1 MLNTADQRTLLRIF
15 ISLASATLLNRF
27 LFGWNNH
34 AAHVCR
40 LLLCWHDIQFKTE
53 IIIQLFT
60 DGRSA
65 HSRCGFTLLW
75 MIHKVACMM
84 SLQANEQAGKQM
96 WEILMQ
102 AIPVQPST
110 PSQLQMGL
118 PPSEQLAQYQ
128 LLEARASEHV
138 GRHAARNTM
147 KQFWEEFL
155 TAMASGDLP
164 PHIGSARVS
173 PPCCNSTARA
183 PLRLM
188 VQKDLTALCPKD
200 I

>member
-1 MLNTADQRTLLRIF
+1 
-15 ISLASATLLNRF
+15 
-27 LFGWNNH
+27 
-34 AAHVCR
+34 
-40 LLLCWHDIQFKTE
+40 
-53 IIIQLFT
+53 
-60 DGRSA
+60 
-65 HSRCGFTLLW
+65 
-75 MIHKVACMM
+75 M
-84 SLQANEQAGKQM
+84 SLQAGEQM
-96 WEILMQ
+96 WETLMQ

-110 PSQLQMGL
+110 LPQLQTRL

-147 KQFWEEFL
+147 KQFWEDFL

-164 PHIGSARVS
+164 PHIGSAEVR

-183 PLRLM
+183 PLRLTM
-188 VQKDLTALCPKD
+188 QTNLTALCPKK